1 MPLSKQHKAATRE
14 RIVASAGRLF
24 RRQGFEPT
32 SLGAVM
38 ADAGL
43 THGGFYAHFASK
55 QDLLREVLTHDHGFI
70 RLLARRRPG
79 ALADWRLQT
88 AQVFADY
95 LEPAHLAEVA
105 DGCSFAALTG
115 DAARAEPAVREGYRA
130 AWERLVGEVLRGP
143 RQTAWAAH
151 QAASAVQRERAA
163 ALVGMAIG
171 AVALARVLAP
181 HPAAA
186 ALLCGTAAQVAQ
198 ALAAWPVTLRAR
210 PAGGAAAA
218 APRAGAA
225 RRASRRR

>member
-24 RRQGFEPT
+24 RRRGFDAT
-32 SLGAVM
+32 SVSAVM

-55 QDLLREVLTHDHGFI
+55 QDLLREVLAHDHGFI
-70 RLLARRRPG
+70 RLLERRRPG
-79 ALADWRLQT
+79 ALAAWRQQT

-105 DGCSFAALTG
+105 EGCSLAAFTG
-115 DAARAEPAVREGYRA
+115 EAARAEPEVREGYRA

-143 RQTAWAAH
+143 RQAPQAAY
-151 QAASAVQRERAA
+151 QAASATERERAA
-163 ALVGMAIG
+163 ALAGMAIG

-181 HPAAA
+181 QPSAA
-186 ALLCGTAAQVAQ
+186 ALLRGAAAQVRAQ
-198 ALAAWPVTLRAR
+198 LA
-210 PAGGAAAA
+210 
-218 APRAGAA
+218 AGAA
-225 RRASRRR
+225 YSPRTRVLVETVAGEGSPRPNRP